1 MRPDADRGRAALGVG
16 ARSDNA
22 GVAEVIIRTYAGD
35 NQMHAARLYA
45 EDAPDLSAEGWV
57 PVTQIWVADEWP
69 FSAFVI
75 ATILIVVGIRIIMLA
90 VMAVIKPTRT
100 LLVTY
105 QRGVASVA

>member
-75 ATILIVVGIRIIMLA
+75 ATILIVVGIGIIMLA